1 MSELRKMT
9 RMGGDLRKIA
19 RLLQDKGR
27 NGDTILAHINPR
39 EAALLREQGGS
50 GTVNPETG
58 LPEFYTDDY
67 GNPIPETGY
76 ENVPEGL
83 FEGAAYIPDST
94 GYESVSQ
101 MPFEWPR
108 SVLPATGYDALRGP
122 IGPELDITAPATR
135 SFAAQPQQQTFEA
148 NYFPESTFQDMAGFR
163 PAFADNAPTSLGLA
177 QGIYGQDTT
186 PFSTPTSLGLT
197 RGAYGQDATGLLEK
211 GGLPEKGFLDS
222 LTGGDKLRLG
232 LGALGGLQTALTAR
246 KARQGSQ
253 DAARRISEIGRP
265 YQQQGLAQQ
274 SAASRGELTPVNQQA
289 LDAMRARASQ
299 AGVARGGVGVAQ
311 QQRAEEDLRQ
321 RLLAAQQDFGL
332 KLSGIG
338 DQYTAKAITEGIRAD
353 AEIASLYGQYFGN
366 LTRLAAPSVIQAN
379 QPVGK

>member
-50 GTVNPETG
+50 GTINPETG
-58 LPEFYTDDY
+58 LPEFYDDDY
-67 GNPIPETGY
+67 GNPISQTGY
-76 ENVPEGL
+76 EDVPEGL
-83 FEGAAYIPDST
+83 FEGAAYTPDST
-94 GYESVSQ
+94 GYESV
-101 MPFEWPR
+101 PEGLFEGAQYVRPEFGFAPV
-108 SVLPATGYDALRGP
+108 S
-122 IGPELDITAPATR
+122 ELDLTAQTP
-135 SFAAQPQQQTFEA
+135 QQTFAARGASE
-148 NYFPESTFQDMAGFR
+148 GV
-163 PAFADNAPTSLGLA
+163 
-177 QGIYGQDTT
+177 
-186 PFSTPTSLGLT
+186 TPTNFSLSGMRTPTALGEPIAGPQAGPS
-197 RGAYGQDATGLLEK
+197 RGAPGEKSFLE
-211 GGLPEKGFLDS
+211 S
-222 LTGGDKLRLG
+222 LQGGDKARLG

-246 KARQGSQ
+246 KARQGAQ
-253 DAARRISEIGRP
+253 QGANQIRQIGAP
-265 YQQQGLAQQ
+265 YQQQGQALQ

-289 LDAMRARASQ
+289 LEAQRARAAQ

-338 DQYTAKAITEGIRAD
+338 DQYTMRAIQEGIRAD
-353 AEIASLYGQYFGN
+353 SEISNLFSNYYGN
-366 LTRLAAPSVIQAN
+366 LTRLAAPTLVQAT
-379 QPVGK
+379 QPAGK

>member
-50 GTVNPETG
+50 GEINPETG
-58 LPEFYTDDY
+58 LMEFQDGLDYSPEQGGFEAPDVGEYS
-67 GNPIPETGY
+67 PEQAG
-76 ENVPEGL
+76 
-83 FEGAAYIPDST
+83 FEAPQIFSAPTAVSNLDLTAAY
-94 GYESVSQ
+94 
-101 MPFEWPR
+101 
-108 SVLPATGYDALRGP
+108 
-122 IGPELDITAPATR
+122 
-135 SFAAQPQQQTFEA
+135 
-148 NYFPESTFQDMAGFR
+148 QDMTGFR
-163 PAFADNAPTSLGLA
+163 TPTPAAITPPPVATPEAPGLA
-177 QGIYGQDTT
+177 QGVYGPGSAFPTT
-186 PFSTPTSLGLT
+186 TGTPTSPKPEEKSF
-197 RGAYGQDATGLLEK
+197 LE
-211 GGLPEKGFLDS
+211 S
-222 LTGGDKLRLG
+222 LTGGDKARLG

-246 KARQGSQ
+246 KAREGSQ
-253 DAARRISEIGRP
+253 DAARRIAEIGRP

-289 LDAMRARASQ
+289 LDAQRARAAQ
-299 AGVARGGVGVAQ
+299 AGVARGGVGIAQ

-338 DQYTAKAITEGIRAD
+338 DQYTAAAIKEGIRAD
-353 AEIASLYGQYFGN
+353 SEISAMYGQYFGN
-366 LTRLAAPSVIQAN
+366 LTRLAAPTIIQSN
-379 QPVGK
+379 QPAKG

>member
-39 EAALLREQGGS
+39 EAALLREQGGA
-50 GTVNPETG
+50 GTINPDTG
-58 LPEFYTDDY
+58 LPEFSDWSEGSSGYDVAPTESDY
-67 GNPIPETGY
+67 
-76 ENVPEGL
+76 L
-83 FEGAAYIPDST
+83 FEEP
-94 GYESVSQ
+94 
-101 MPFEWPR
+101 PR
-108 SVLPATGYDALRGP
+108 NDFYGT
-122 IGPELDITAPATR
+122 IGPYNQFNPNAIDLT
-135 SFAAQPQQQTFEA
+135 AQPQQQAFEA
-148 NYFPESTFQDMAGFR
+148 NYLPESTFQDTVGYDLGPASFNTQRGASAFDTGFAR
-163 PAFADNAPTSLGLA
+163 GAIPEPTPSQFA
-177 QGIYGQDTT
+177 
-186 PFSTPTSLGLT
+186 LT
-197 RGAYGQDATGLLEK
+197 RPEFSPSLAGPAPAAQPA
-211 GGLPEKGFLDS
+211 EKGFLES
-222 LTGGDKLRLG
+222 LTGGDKARLG

-246 KARQGSQ
+246 KARQGAQ

-338 DQYTAKAITEGIRAD
+338 DQYTAKAIQDGIRAD
-353 AEIASLYGQYFGN
+353 ADIANLYGNYFSN
-366 LTRLAAPSVIQAN
+366 LTRLAAPTIIQSA
-379 QPVGK
+379 QPAGK